1 MKKLILIV
9 MSLVLLS
16 ACPGNQTANNSTAN
30 LADNTANENA
40 NPVTDV
46 TPSEDLKAYTDS
58 SMSAEQRVEAINA
71 YVKTVEAK
79 IPAEGEEAAPGK
91 MTRKV
96 TDVSEDSFADVSEE
110 KWAEM
115 HTYYDGD
122 NLNRLKI
129 YSPKGENKTEEF
141 YFFDDKLVF
150 AFIEQDGA
158 GKTGD
163 SSEAKGDKFYFG
175 SEGLIGGT
183 KADGSKMDASSEEF
197 KKFNDKLPKEASAF
211 RSVEK

>member
-9 MSLVLLS
+9 MGLVLLS
-16 ACPGNQTANNSTAN
+16 ACPGNQTANNSTTN
-30 LADNTANENA
+30 LANNTANI
-40 NPVTDV
+40 VTDAA
-46 TPSEDLKAYTDS
+46 PSEDLKAYTDS
-58 SMSAEQRVEAINA
+58 SMSPEQRVEAINA

-79 IPAEGEEAAPGK
+79 LPADGAETAPGK

-158 GKTGD
+158 GKIGD

-197 KKFNDKLPKEASAF
+197 KKYNEKLPKEASAF